1 VVDQSG
7 GVTYLTSVT
16 HEHDR
21 TPSVPGVTRAGKGA
35 GRVSDATSEAPAVDL
50 RGVAKYFGGITAV
63 EGIDLSLQPG
73 EVHSLVGENGAGKS
87 TLMKIIAGVQRP
99 DAGTL
104 SIAGESVRFSSVH
117 DAERGGI
124 AMIPQE
130 LELFP
135 ELTVSENIYVGRPR
149 PRTRMG
155 LIDRRQMRRRA
166 GQLFQRLG
174 VVIDPDVSVGGLR
187 AATRQLVAIAR
198 AMLADAR
205 VLIMDEPT
213 ASFTEQEAE
222 RLFSIVADL
231 SKRGV
236 AVIYVSHRLEEIFRI
251 SDTVSVLRDGH
262 LIKTATVREFDRAE
276 LIRLMVGRPLE
287 LLYTRHRTPAGEPVL
302 EIAHLSRPPEFE
314 DVSLTVHAGEIVG
327 LAGLIGAGRT
337 ELAHALFGVAP
348 AATGTITLK
357 GHQVHPR
364 SPQAAQALGIAYV
377 PEERRTDGV
386 ILPFSIAQNISF
398 GSLERLTRFG
408 LVSLSAEKQLA
419 ERFREELTI
428 RGPSLSSPVGMLSGG
443 NQQKVVVAKALA
455 RDPSVL
461 ILDEPTRGVDVGAK
475 AEIYRLIDDLAAAGK
490 AILLISSEL
499 PEVLSMADRIVV
511 LREGRVMIELD
522 HVDATPE
529 LVGAAATGSLDSHDT
544 SSTRGDEATP

>member
-1 VVDQSG
+1 M
-7 GVTYLTSVT
+7 
-16 HEHDR
+16 
-21 TPSVPGVTRAGKGA
+21 
-35 GRVSDATSEAPAVDL
+35 SEASSTPAVEL
-50 RGVAKYFGGITAV
+50 RRVAKHFGGITAV
-63 EGIDLSLQPG
+63 EGVDLTVQRG

-87 TLMKIIAGVQRP
+87 TLMKIIDGVQRP
-99 DAGTL
+99 DAGTV
-104 SIAGESVRFSSVH
+104 SIDGSVVRFSSVH
-117 DAERGGI
+117 DAERAGI

-135 ELTVSENIYVGRPR
+135 ELTVSENLYVGRPR
-149 PRTRMG
+149 PRTRLG
-155 LIDRRQMRRRA
+155 LIDRRQMRQRA
-166 GQLFQRLG
+166 SQLFQRLG
-174 VVIDPDVSVGGLR
+174 VVIDPDASVAGLR

-213 ASFTEQEAE
+213 ASLTEQEAE

-231 SKRGV
+231 SEQGV
-236 AVIYVSHRLEEIFRI
+236 AIIYVSHRLEEIFRI

-262 LIKTATVREFDRAE
+262 LIKTAPVGEFTRAE
-276 LIRLMVGRPLE
+276 LIRLMVGRSLE
-287 LLYTRHRTPAGEPVL
+287 QLYSRHRTAAGEPVL
-302 EIAHLSRPPEFE
+302 EIANLTRPREFE

-348 AATGTITLK
+348 AATGTITLN
-357 GHQVHPR
+357 GRQVRPR
-364 SPQAAQALGIAYV
+364 SPQEAQDLGIAYV
-377 PEERRTDGV
+377 PEERRADGV
-386 ILPFSIAQNISF
+386 VLPFSIAQNISF

-408 LVSLSAEKQLA
+408 LVNRSAEKALA
-419 ERFREELTI
+419 ERFRTELAI
-428 RGPSLSSPVGMLSGG
+428 RAPSVSSPVGQLSGG

-475 AEIYRLIDDLAAAGK
+475 AEIYRLIDDLAASGK

-499 PEVLSMADRIVV
+499 PEVLSMADRIIV

-522 HVDATPE
+522 HRDATPE
-529 LVGAAATGSLDSHDT
+529 LVAAAATGSLDSHPAMSPVPDA
-544 SSTRGDEATP
+544 ELKP